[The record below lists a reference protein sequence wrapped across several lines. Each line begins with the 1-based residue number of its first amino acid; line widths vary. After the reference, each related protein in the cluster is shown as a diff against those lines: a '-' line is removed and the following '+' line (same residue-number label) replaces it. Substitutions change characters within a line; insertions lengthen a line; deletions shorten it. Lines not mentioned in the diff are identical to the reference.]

1 MVGGQMQGQE
11 VLILYADVLAFL
23 NFALDFLCLCI
34 CAKVAGRRFVGWR
47 AVLGALTGAIYALA
61 SISLSALPWALQLS
75 IHLIAAG
82 LICLIAFP
90 VRSTHPKVFGK
101 TLFVFLLTEAGMGGV
116 ITAAYYIGQRR
127 ATAVGIIAL
136 ALLFGGAIAIY
147 GLYCRKKVYARN
159 MKIEVTFGETRVQA
173 DVLVDSGNLVTEPF
187 SALPVVILSAAVLPE
202 PLNKPDLESSP
213 VPLRAIPIRTGTGL
227 GLLYGFIPDSI
238 TLCPPFEKHRR
249 VDAVIG
255 IDTDNTDF
263 AGCDGLLPGALL

>member
-1 MVGGQMQGQE
+1 MGEE

-23 NFALDFLCLCI
+23 NFALDFICLCI
-34 CAKVAGRRFVGWR
+34 CVKVAGRRFVGWR
-47 AVLGALTGAIYALA
+47 IALGALFGAVYAL
-61 SISLSALPWALQLS
+61 LSVPLAAFPIWGQLPL
-75 IHLIAAG
+75 HLLAAG
-82 LICLIAFP
+82 IICLIAFP
-90 VRSTHPKVFGK
+90 FRGWKQVWK
-101 TLFVFLLTEAGMGGV
+101 TFLIFLMTEAGMGGL

-127 ATAVGIIAL
+127 VTAIGIIGAAIL
-136 ALLFGGAIAIY
+136 FFGLLTLY

-159 MKIEVTFGETRVQA
+159 MKIEITFGDTHLKA

-187 SALPVVILSAAVLPE
+187 SALPVVILSSTVLPA
-202 PLNKPDLESSP
+202 PLNNPDIESSP

-227 GLLYGFIPDSI
+227 GLIYGFIPDSI
-238 TLCPPFEKHRR
+238 TLCPPFEKQRR